1 MGLGREAAG
10 LRRAD
15 ASRAAPQARQAATP
29 ARVRGAERGAG
40 GARAGRRAPFGAA
53 AGVAEA
59 GVAES
64 VDIPCARACFCCE
77 WRGKK
82 QTRGGYNK
90 RKCAEEN
97 PLVSALSW

>member
-1 MGLGREAAG
+1 LGREAAG

-15 ASRAAPQARQAATP
+15 ASRAAPQARQAAP
-29 ARVRGAERGAG
+29 AARVRGAERGAG
-40 GARAGRRAPFGAA
+40 WGPGAGRRAPFGAAVGVA

-82 QTRGGYNK
+82 QTCGGG
-90 RKCAEEN
+90 
-97 PLVSALSW
+97 V